1 MVNVI
6 ELLTIGIT
14 IAFGPCLFFCTPIVF
29 SYIGG
34 TQDSWQKGFKSVLIF
49 SLSRAFVY
57 VILGLLA
64 GLFGKILTTSLDKYS
79 LTIYIIGG
87 AFISLSGILILLG
100 KNPNLHLCQT
110 IRKHTIENDIRSSII
125 LGIIIGL
132 LPCPPLLGIL
142 VYISLVSQDLWQGA
156 LLGFSF
162 GIGTIISP
170 LIIFGILASSLPKK
184 IIKSPKT
191 FEIFKKVCGF
201 LLFLF
206 GVQLI
211 VSQII

>member
-1 MVNVI
+1 MVNLI
-6 ELLTIGIT
+6 ELFTIGIT
-14 IAFGPCLFFCTPIVF
+14 MAFGPCLFFCTPIVL

-34 TQDSWQKGFKSVLIF
+34 TQDSGQKGFKSVLIF
-49 SLSRAFVY
+49 SLSRAFIY
-57 VILGLLA
+57 VLLGLLA

-79 LTIYIIGG
+79 LAIFITGG

-100 KNPNLHLCQT
+100 KNPNLHLCQILRKYT
-110 IRKHTIENDIRSSII
+110 VEDNIRNTII

-132 LPCPPLLGIL
+132 LPCTPLLGIL
-142 VYISLVSQDLWQGA
+142 VYISLTSKNLWQGA
-156 LLGFSF
+156 LLGLSF

-170 LIIFGILASSLPKK
+170 LIIFGIVVSSLPKK
-184 IIKSPKT
+184 IIKNPKT
-191 FEIFKKVCGF
+191 FEIFKKACGF

>member
-1 MVNVI
+1 M
-6 ELLTIGIT
+6 
-14 IAFGPCLFFCTPIVF
+14 AFGPCLFFCTPIVL

-34 TQDSWQKGFKSVLIF
+34 TQDSGQKGFKSVLIF
-49 SLSRAFVY
+49 SLSRAFIY
-57 VILGLLA
+57 VLLGLLA

-79 LTIYIIGG
+79 LAIFITSG
-87 AFISLSGILILLG
+87 AFISLSGISILLG
-100 KNPNLHLCQT
+100 KNPNLHFCQILRKYT
-110 IRKHTIENDIRSSII
+110 VEDNIRNTII

-132 LPCPPLLGIL
+132 LPCTPLLGIL
-142 VYISLVSQDLWQGA
+142 VYISLTSKDLWQGA
-156 LLGFSF
+156 LLGLSF

-170 LIIFGILASSLPKK
+170 LIIFGIVVSSLPKK
-184 IIKSPKT
+184 IIKNPKI
-191 FEIFKKVCGF
+191 FEIFKKACGF

>member
-1 MVNVI
+1 MVNLI
-6 ELLTIGIT
+6 ELFTIGIAM
-14 IAFGPCLFFCTPIVF
+14 AFGPCLFFCTPIVL
-29 SYIGG
+29 SYIAG
-34 TQDSWQKGFKSVLIF
+34 TQDSWRKGVKSVLIF
-49 SLSRAFVY
+49 SLSRAIVY
-57 VILGLLA
+57 VLLGSLA
-64 GLFGKILTTSLDKYS
+64 GFFGKLLTTTLDKYG
-79 LTIYIIGG
+79 LTIYFIGG
-87 AFISLSGILILLG
+87 MFISLSGILILLG
-100 KNPNLHLCQT
+100 KNPNLRLCQ
-110 IRKHTIENDIRSSII
+110 ILRKYTVENDIRSSIV

-132 LPCPPLLGIL
+132 LPCTPLLGIL
-142 VYISLVSQDLWQGA
+142 VYISLISKDLWQGA

-162 GIGTIISP
+162 GVGTIISP
-170 LIIFGILASSLPKK
+170 LIIFGILVSSLPKK